1 MPAPAHVYEIFIR
14 ATPDTVWAA
23 LTDPEATTRYFHQVR
38 YDSTFARGA
47 PYRQVLPDGRPA
59 VDGVI
64 EEFDAPHRLVMTW
77 HVLYDAA
84 MEDEP
89 PGRVEWTLV
98 PANEDGTVT
107 RVTLRHGDLGASPLT
122 WATVRLGWVGI
133 LDGLKTLLET
143 GEPLG
148 DVDTGSPS
156 RDRDDA
162 EAEWHRMQAIEANN
176 SAWELL
182 DRTERTAD
190 DDEDLLRRAYAAAH
204 HWSRAARRVPSNEA
218 RASWLQS
225 RAWVVSGDGT
235 QALRYADRCVAV
247 CETNGLADFDLAYA
261 LEARARSLACLGRDD
276 DAAAARAAAAAVPIA
291 DAEDRAIFDADV
303 AAGPWFTLAVTA

>member
-1 MPAPAHVYEIFIR
+1 MAAPAHVYEIFIR

-23 LTDPEATTRYFHQVR
+23 LTDPDTTPRYFHHIR
-38 YDSTFARGA
+38 YESTFRPGTT
-47 PYRQVLPDGRPA
+47 YRQVLPDGRPA
-59 VDGVI
+59 IDGVI
-64 EEFDAPHRLVMTW
+64 EEFDPPHRLVMTW

-84 MEDEP
+84 MEQEP

-98 PANEDGTVT
+98 PANDDGTVT
-107 RVTLRHGDLGASPLT
+107 RVTLRHGDLAASPLT
-122 WATVRLGWVGI
+122 WANVRLGWVGI

-156 RDRDDA
+156 ADPDDA

-182 DRTERTAD
+182 ERPERTVD

-204 HWSRAARRVPSNEA
+204 HWARAARRVPANEA

-225 RAWVVSGDGT
+225 RAWVVAGDGV
-235 QALRYADRCVAV
+235 QALRYADRCLAV
-247 CETNGLADFDLAYA
+247 CAANGLADFDLAYA
-261 LEARARSLACLGRDD
+261 HEARARSLACLGRDD
-276 DAAAARAAAAAVPIA
+276 EAADARTAAAEVPIG
-291 DAEDRAIFDADV
+291 DAEDRAIFDADL
-303 AAGPWFTLAVTA
+303 AAGPWFSLGVTA